1 VRLSRVRVLWIATAV
16 LAAILL
22 VVYLDRGRIGIE
34 GESAPATVLVAKQL
48 IPHGTPGSLVVSR
61 SMYAS
66 TTIPPEEV
74 EVGAIADPAYLRG
87 RTAATDIFPGQQ
99 LTSTDFM
106 PTP

>member
-1 VRLSRVRVLWIATAV
+1 MLWIATAV

-66 TTIPPEEV
+66 TAIPPQEV

-99 LTSTDFM
+99 LMSTYFM

>member
-1 VRLSRVRVLWIATAV
+1 MLWIATAV

-66 TTIPPEEV
+66 TAIPPQEV

-99 LTSTDFM
+99 LTSTYFM

>member
-1 VRLSRVRVLWIATAV
+1 MLWIATAV

-66 TTIPPEEV
+66 TAIPPQEV

-87 RTAATDIFPGQQ
+87 RTAAADIFPGQQ
-99 LTSTDFM
+99 LTSTYFM